1 MGKNS
6 VGTAKMAEQ
15 PYPPKKRISG
25 NSARMRDVAKRA
37 GVSTMT
43 VSRALNEPSK
53 VSAEMRKR
61 ERAYRVFVRP
71 RCQRYDRSN
80 LTGRGGM
87 ARQLRIPI

>member
-6 VGTAKMAEQ
+6 VGTARVAEQ

-53 VSAEMRKR
+53 VRDMSGAILPVE
-61 ERAYRVFVRP
+61 AGWLA
-71 RCQRYDRSN
+71 S
-80 LTGRGGM
+80 
-87 ARQLRIPI
+87 